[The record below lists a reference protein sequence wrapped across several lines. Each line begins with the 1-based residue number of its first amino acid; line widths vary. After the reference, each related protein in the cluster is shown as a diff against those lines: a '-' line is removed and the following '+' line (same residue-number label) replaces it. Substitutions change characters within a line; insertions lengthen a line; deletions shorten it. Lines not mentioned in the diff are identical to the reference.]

1 MKKPLSVVL
10 DVMHGKTSALR
21 KRLEQSADPNERFRD
36 RTLLN
41 WACQEGHLKIV
52 RLQIEFGADVN
63 AADTDYS
70 RFTPLVTAAGAG
82 YDSIVRELLKAG
94 ADANA
99 RVHGISDGT
108 ALHLA
113 CAWDRIAVVKTLV
126 EMSDA
131 DINARNRD
139 GKTPLGNVLEPGTN
153 GKTGDKKLAA
163 YLIKH
168 GAVC

>member
-21 KRLEQSADPNERFRD
+21 KRLEQSADPNERFRNS
-36 RTLLN
+36 TLLH

-52 RLQIEFGADVN
+52 RLLIEFGAEVN
-63 AADTDYS
+63 VSDEEG
-70 RFTPLVTAAGAG
+70 FTPLVIAAGAG
-82 YDSIVRELLKAG
+82 YNSIVRELLKAG

-99 RVHGISDGT
+99 RVHGNSDGT

-139 GKTPLGNVLEPGTN
+139 GKTPLDNVLEPGTN

>member
-1 MKKPLSVVL
+1 MKKPPSVVL
-10 DVMHGKTSALR
+10 DVMHGKTSAV
-21 KRLEQSADPNERFRD
+21 KKKLEQGADPNERARNW
-36 RTLLN
+36 TLLH

-52 RLQIEFGADVN
+52 RLLIKFGAEVN
-63 AADTDYS
+63 VSEDED
-70 RFTPLVTAAGAG
+70 FTPLVMAAGKGHNA
-82 YDSIVRELLKAG
+82 IVRELLKAG

-99 RVHGISDGT
+99 RVHASSDFT

>member
-10 DVMHGKTSALR
+10 DVMHGKTSTLR
-21 KRLEQSADPNERFRD
+21 KKLEHGANPNERFRD

-41 WACQEGHLKIV
+41 WACQEGHLKVV
-52 RLQIEFGADVN
+52 RLLIEFGAEVN
-63 AADTDYS
+63 AGDTDFYGA
-70 RFTPLVTAAGAG
+70 TPLVTAAGAG
-82 YDSIVRELLKAG
+82 HNAIVRELLKAG

-99 RVHGISDGT
+99 RVRGISDGT

-113 CAWDRIAVVKTLV
+113 CAWDHTAVVKTLL
-126 EMSDA
+126 EMPGV
-131 DINARNRD
+131 DINARDRD
-139 GKTPLGNVLEPGTN
+139 GKTPLANVLEPGTN
-153 GKTGDKKLAA
+153 GQTGDKQLAA